1 MASDLSPKRKQGRP
15 RSEIQLSRQ
24 VHYRITEDEYLTIE
38 TLAGAWAERLR
49 AQGVPL
55 TGDNRNAWFRSTLG
69 EARKHAEAQG
79 VVFPEAPPIEPA
91 PVNVIPVEPVA
102 PAAQLRGKRKRG

>member
-1 MASDLSPKRKQGRP
+1 MPSDLAPKRKQGRP

-69 EARKHAEAQG
+69 ELRKHAEAQG
-79 VVFPEAPPIEPA
+79 VAFHEVAPVEAAPVEAAPVEVVAPPA
-91 PVNVIPVEPVA
+91 K
-102 PAAQLRGKRKRG
+102 LRGKRKHG

>member
-1 MASDLSPKRKQGRP
+1 MCIRDRGRP

-79 VVFPEAPPIEPA
+79 VVFPEAPPVDPA
-91 PVNVIPVEPVA
+91 PLVDPALPVDACTPHVSSWA
-102 PAAQLRGKRKRG
+102 SSWPAR